1 MCWRVARRRHGSPGS
16 FHFYKT
22 TKLEAA
28 TMDLMTLNPCINL
41 SFDGQCEAAF
51 QFYERCL
58 NAKISFILT
67 WADSPM
73 AKDAPPEWGSKIAHA
88 TLTAGNFRLQ
98 GSDPAPGSYESPRG
112 FVISLDPSKDDAE
125 RLFADLAERGTV
137 RMPLQETFWA
147 HRFGVVTDR
156 FG

>member
-1 MCWRVARRRHGSPGS
+1 MRSQVARQGNGLAGS

-22 TKLEAA
+22 TSSAA
-28 TMDLMTLNPCINL
+28 AIMSAMTLDPCINL

-51 QFYERCL
+51 KFYERCL
-58 NAKISFILT
+58 NGKISFKLT

-88 TLTAGNFRLQ
+88 TLVVGNFRLQ

-112 FVISLDPSKDDAE
+112 FVINLDPNEDDAE
-125 RLFADLAERGTV
+125 RVFAELAEGGNV
-137 RMPLQETFWA
+137 RM
-147 HRFGVVTDR
+147 
-156 FG
+156 